1 MNPEE
6 EATYAARI
14 VEAAVGCNMVNA
26 ALRALLDYQSP
37 DKRLRPQL
45 TELRKISERVLPRLT
60 ASADSAGADAL
71 NGAAN
76 AAAEVGRLLL
86 YLDGAGMA
94 AVVRYAG
101 QLARLACE
109 CAAADAQLPTP
120 LPPANP
126 TLRPAA

>member
-1 MNPEE
+1 MNPEQ
-6 EATYAARI
+6 EAQYAAHI

-37 DKRLRPQL
+37 DKKLRPQL
-45 TELRKISERVLPRLT
+45 TELRKISERVLLRLT
-60 ASADSAGADAL
+60 GSADSAGADAL

-86 YLDGAGMA
+86 YLDGPAMA

-101 QLARLACE
+101 QLARLSCE
-109 CAAADAQLPTP
+109 YATADAETTTPTP
-120 LPPANP
+120 
-126 TLRPAA
+126 AATA